1 MNERLAVLD
10 ISKKTYI
17 QRTTIL
23 MKGDKAK
30 SAALN
35 DFPSHHR
42 PFINKPDPE
51 KRSSIVCRQVWHI
64 LTSASVQSD

>member
-1 MNERLAVLD
+1 
-10 ISKKTYI
+10 
-17 QRTTIL
+17 
-23 MKGDKAK
+23 MKGDIAK

-51 KRSSIVCRQVWHI
+51 KKSSLPLSYFYRMQALMAHI
-64 LTSASVQSD
+64 NLRICAV